1 MKLVYLANCILPSR
15 SANTIQITKTC
26 DALARQGHDV
36 ILLVPDRPRAE
47 TNVADVYGFYDVDP
61 SFRIAKVTRPPLSS
75 LGTLLANYWMGH
87 TAAGLDPDLVYG
99 RTTVGCYAASL
110 FGAPTVFESHS
121 PVVESRFGRVED
133 FLFGRMIRR
142 PSFRY
147 LVVISSALRDYYRD
161 AYPDLADRIV
171 VARDAADPVDRTTDR
186 SSPGGSDDRLQ
197 VGYVGHLYTGRGM
210 GLIGD
215 LATRRPEC
223 DFQIVGGDR
232 EDVETWR
239 GRLGGADNVTF
250 HGFVPP
256 ADLDRYRL
264 AFDVQLAP
272 YQWDLE
278 TNAGHNTVRWMSPLK
293 IFEYMAA
300 GRAIVASDMP
310 AIREILTDGETA
322 LLCDPDDAGAW
333 DAALSRLRD
342 QPTLRRRLGERARD
356 EFEAHYTY
364 DERVRIALRQRAEAD
379 AVEARV
385 P

>member
-1 MKLVYLANCILPSR
+1 
-15 SANTIQITKTC
+15 
-26 DALARQGHDV
+26 
-36 ILLVPDRPRAE
+36 
-47 TNVADVYGFYDVDP
+47 
-61 SFRIAKVTRPPLSS
+61 
-75 LGTLLANYWMGH
+75 
-87 TAAGLDPDLVYG
+87 
-99 RTTVGCYAASL
+99 
-110 FGAPTVFESHS
+110 
-121 PVVESRFGRVED
+121 
-133 FLFGRMIRR
+133 
-142 PSFRY
+142 
-147 LVVISSALRDYYRD
+147 
-161 AYPDLADRIV
+161 
-171 VARDAADPVDRTTDR
+171 
-186 SSPGGSDDRLQ
+186 
-197 VGYVGHLYTGRGM
+197 M
-210 GLIGD
+210 GLIGN

-223 DFQIVGGDR
+223 DFQIVGGDP
-232 EDVETWR
+232 EEVEAWR
-239 GRLGGADNVTF
+239 GRLGGTDNVTF
-250 HGFVPP
+250 HGFVSP

-278 TNAGHNTVRWMSPLK
+278 TNAGHNTVRWISPLK

-333 DAALSRLRD
+333 DAALRRLRD

-364 DERVRIALRQRAEAD
+364 DERARIALRQRAEAD